1 MKPERV
7 TTKAKMVTIKELENT
22 IVSLGVDPIDTSHSI
37 VVLKKK
43 DNEITHMR
51 KQRKIHVV

>member
-1 MKPERV
+1 
-7 TTKAKMVTIKELENT
+7 MVTIKELENT

-37 VVLKKK
+37 VVLNKK
-43 DNEITHMR
+43 DNEITHLR